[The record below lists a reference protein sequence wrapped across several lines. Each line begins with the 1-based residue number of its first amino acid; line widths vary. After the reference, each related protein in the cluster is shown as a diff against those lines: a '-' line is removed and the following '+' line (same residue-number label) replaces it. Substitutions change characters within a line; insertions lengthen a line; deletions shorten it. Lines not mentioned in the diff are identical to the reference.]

1 MENIER
7 LRKISKIKLIIM
19 ILATLL
25 PLVILLVLE
34 FIPDNKNSV
43 LADLIVFRYGIF
55 VAMECYIIFKIIN
68 YIKVLTNIDFAESEV
83 LKRNDE
89 RNRFIRLKTNA
100 MSIKIGLF
108 IILIAMIISA
118 FFSRSIFYTLLGVLT
133 NEIVVYIFTSLY
145 YIKKY

>member
-7 LRKISKIKLIIM
+7 LRRISKIKLIIM
-19 ILATLL
+19 LLATLL

-34 FIPDNKNSV
+34 FIPDNKNSI

-55 VAMECYIIFKIIN
+55 AGMECYIAVKIIN
-68 YIKVLTNIDFAESEV
+68 YIRVLTNIDHAESEV

-100 MSIKIGLF
+100 MSIKIGIF
-108 IILIAMIISA
+108 IMLIAMIISA
-118 FFSRSIFYTLLGVLT
+118 FFSRSVFYTLLTVLVV
-133 NEIVVYIFTSLY
+133 EVVVYIFTSLY